1 MRKVRRAACALSAVL
16 ALGSVGA
23 MFAQSAPAQFVSD
36 ALEQGFQAPPDSAK
50 PRTWWHWTN
59 GNVSEEGITKDLEW
73 MKRVG
78 IAGFHLA
85 DVAAGSGQVVDKKIN
100 FGTPEWYHAVRHAA
114 EEAKRLNLEMSIFS
128 SPGWSEAGGPWVKP
142 EQAMKKLVWSET
154 RVEGPQAFDAKLPEP
169 PSNEGPVRDLSAGAR
184 PDAPK
189 FYRDC
194 VVVAYRTPAE
204 ARDMAARHP
213 KATTNNGPIDAGPL
227 LDDSLNTSVN
237 IAAPKDGGQAW
248 LQYEFDQP
256 FPARALSLGSRGRI
270 PVGRILASRDGVQF
284 QVIAEMP
291 GPQGYHGAAIR
302 TFAFPAVNARFFRI
316 ELDGAGLLPA
326 AVIHGGTT
334 IPAQQYTLTEAI
346 LYSDARVNRWED
358 KGAFGSLMDRYDLA
372 PTPEQAL
379 SAEIAPGDGTEI
391 VPSGVI
397 DLTDKMDKDGTLHWQ
412 VPEGNWTILR
422 MGYSLTG
429 AMNRPATPAGSGYEV
444 DKPNAKY
451 VAQYFHGYM
460 DPIHQAL
467 GDLTGTAL
475 RYMTMDSWEAGMQNW
490 TDDMIAEFKRLRG
503 YDPTPW
509 MPVLAGR
516 VVERADASD
525 RFLWDFR
532 RTLAD
537 MFADNYYGT
546 MESELRKLNMGSYAE
561 ASGVALEIPEDTL
574 LNKKHIDVPMG
585 EFWVHALHPESM
597 YLVDVRGAASAAH
610 VYGKP
615 IVATESFT
623 GGGYEAPYTL
633 KKIADFWFTQGV
645 NRLVFHTS
653 AEQPLDTKP
662 GNTMVGTHINR
673 NITWAEQAGPVMTY
687 FARVSYMLQQGS
699 PVADLAYL
707 LPEGAPSTMPFWG
720 EGLVPAPPAGYDYD
734 YLNADIL
741 LHHTS
746 VTAEGRIHVEGSHA
760 MPEGMTYRVLVLPPT
775 TQMTRD
781 VAIKLHELVEAG
793 AMVVGPRPTASPSL
807 ALYPD
812 GDPWVCDMAKDL
824 WGDMDGVTDAQH
836 AFGKGMTYW
845 GLTLDE
851 VLGRLQDAA
860 DFASSG
866 SLDSPPAWVHRHT
879 ADADIYFVVNQADAP
894 EHIDVRLRAS
904 GKDVQVWRPMDGT
917 MDEIAGDEVEGTAAG
932 ATVRMPD
939 RSGNRQPGIEPA
951 AYVEQPG
958 FTMVSLDLAERESV
972 FVVLRNAAPARAPTA
987 APKSETALA
996 TIDGPWTVTFP
1007 PNSGAPASV
1016 QMPDLV
1022 SWTANSDP
1030 GVKYF
1035 SGTATYSKTIR
1046 ASRSWFQPG
1055 QHFFLVLEQV
1065 RDLAAVLVNGKPV
1078 GLVWAPPYRVDVT
1091 SALKPG
1097 LNEIEI
1103 KVTNEWTNRIVGDRL
1118 APPEKRVL
1126 PQAGPAPRGGG
1137 AFFGPREPAESGL
1150 LGSVKLVAERA
1161 GRD

>member
-1 MRKVRRAACALSAVL
+1 VFSCALTFGCACAIS
-16 ALGSVGA
+16 
-23 MFAQSAPAQFVSD
+23 AQSAPD
-36 ALEQGFQAPPDSAK
+36 ALEQGFRTPPDSAK

-78 IAGFHLA
+78 IAGFQLA

-114 EEAKRLNLEMSIFS
+114 EEAQRLGLEMSIFS

-154 RVEGPQAFDAKLPEP
+154 SVEGPRTLDEKLPEP

-189 FYRDC
+189 FYRDSA
-194 VVVAYRTPAE
+194 VIAYRTPADSRE
-204 ARDMAARHP
+204 MAALHP
-213 KATTNNGPIDAGPL
+213 KVTTNNGPVNAADAAAL
-227 LDDSLNTSVN
+227 VDDSLNTSMN
-237 IAAPKDGGQAW
+237 IAAPKEGGPAW
-248 LQYEFDQP
+248 IEYEFDQP
-256 FPARALSLGSRGRI
+256 FTARALSLGSRSRI
-270 PVGRILASRDGVQF
+270 PVGRVLASDDGVNF
-284 QVIAEMP
+284 RTIVTMP
-291 GPQGYHGAAIR
+291 GTQGYHGAAIR
-302 TFAFPAVNARFFRI
+302 TFAFPAVTAKFFRI
-316 ELDGAGLLPA
+316 EMDGAGLLPA
-326 AVIHGGTT
+326 AVIHGGTA
-334 IPAQQYTLTEAI
+334 IPAPA
-346 LYSDARVNRWED
+346 
-358 KGAFGSLMDRYDLA
+358 
-372 PTPEQAL
+372 
-379 SAEIAPGDGTEI
+379 SAEIARGD
-391 VPSGVI
+391 VI
-397 DLTDKMDKDGTLHWQ
+397 DLTGKLDKDGTLHWD
-412 VPEGNWTILR
+412 VPSGKWMILR

-429 AMNRPATPAGSGYEV
+429 AMNRPSTPAGSGLEV
-444 DKPNAKY
+444 DRLSAKY
-451 VAQYFHGYM
+451 VAEYFHGYF

-467 GDLTGTAL
+467 GDLTGTSL

-490 TDDMIAEFKRLRG
+490 TDDMIADFKRLRG
-503 YDPTPW
+503 YDPTPYL
-509 MPVLAGR
+509 PVLAGR
-516 VVERADASD
+516 VVESAGASD

-537 MFADNYYGT
+537 MFAGEFYGT
-546 MESELRKLNMGSYAE
+546 MESELSKLNMGIYSE

-574 LNKKHIDVPMG
+574 LNKSHIAIPMG

-615 IVATESFT
+615 VVATESFT

-673 NITWAEQAGPVMTY
+673 NITWAEQAAPVMTY

-699 PVADLAYL
+699 PVEDLAYL

-720 EGLVPAPPAGYDYD
+720 AGLLPSPPAGYDYD
-734 YLNADIL
+734 YLNTDIL

-746 VTAEGRIHVEGSHA
+746 VTADGRIHVEGSRA
-760 MPEGMTYRVLVLPPT
+760 MPDGMSYRVLVLPPT
-775 TQMTRD
+775 TQMTPE
-781 VAIKLHELVEAG
+781 VLGKLSELVNSG
-793 AMVVGPRPTASPSL
+793 ATIVGPRPRTSPSL
-807 ALYPD
+807 MD
-812 GDPWVCDMAKDL
+812 GSGGDAQVRNLATQL
-824 WGDMDGVTDAQH
+824 WGDMDGVTDIQH
-836 AFGKGMTYW
+836 AFGRGMTYW

-851 VLGRLQDAA
+851 VLSRAGDAP
-860 DFASSG
+860 DFVSSG

-879 ADADIYFVVNQADAP
+879 KDGDIYFVVNQADSAQY
-894 EHIDVRLRAS
+894 IDMRLRAT
-904 GKDVQVWRPMDGT
+904 GKSVEIWRPMDGT
-917 MDEIAGDEVEGTAAG
+917 IEELAGNAAE
-932 ATVRMPD
+932 AAVRMPD

-951 AYVEQPG
+951 AYLKQTG
-958 FTMVSLDLAERESV
+958 FTTVSLDLAERESV
-972 FVVLRNAAPARAPTA
+972 FVVIRNEVPAHAPATA
-987 APKSETALA
+987 TNEATLA
-996 TIDGPWTVTFP
+996 TLAGPWTVTFP
-1007 PNSGAPASV
+1007 RNSGAPASV
-1016 QMPDLV
+1016 QMTDLA
-1022 SWTANSDP
+1022 SWTASSDP

-1035 SGTATYSKTIR
+1035 SGTATYTKVVR
-1046 ASRSWFQPG
+1046 APAAWFRRG
-1055 QHFFLVLEQV
+1055 EHLFLVLDEV
-1065 RDLAAVLVNGKPV
+1065 RDLAEVSVNGRSD

-1097 LNEIEI
+1097 LNKIVI

-1118 APPEKRVL
+1118 GPPEKRVL
-1126 PQAGPAPRGGG
+1126 SDSGPAPRGGG

-1150 LGSVKLVAERA
+1150 IGSVSIEAQTVPPENR
-1161 GRD
+1161 

>member
-1 MRKVRRAACALSAVL
+1 MIRMIRRAGIVLSA
-16 ALGSVGA
+16 ALTLGWVGLI
-23 MFAQSAPAQFVSD
+23 FAQSVPES
-36 ALEQGFQAPPDSAK
+36 LEQGFRTPPDSAK
-50 PRTWWHWTN
+50 PRTWMHWTN
-59 GNVSEEGITKDLEW
+59 GNVTEEGITKDLEW

-78 IAGFHLA
+78 IGGFQIS
-85 DVAAGSGQVVDKKIN
+85 DVAAGSGQAVDKKIN

-154 RVEGPQAFDAKLPEP
+154 RVEGPQAFSAKLPEP

-189 FYRDC
+189 FYRDS
-194 VVVAYRTPAE
+194 VVIAYRTPA
-204 ARDMAARHP
+204 AAQDMAALHP

-227 LDDSLNTSVN
+227 LDDSLNTAVN
-237 IAAPKDGGQAW
+237 LVAPKDGGPAW

-256 FPARALSLGSRGRI
+256 FTARALSLGCRSRI
-270 PVGRILASRDGVQF
+270 PVGRVLASADGVHF
-284 QVIAEMP
+284 RTIEVMP

-302 TFAFPAVNARFFRI
+302 TFAFPAMTAKFFRI

-326 AVIHGGTT
+326 AVIHGGAVT
-334 IPAQQYTLTEAI
+334 PAPQYTLTEAI
-346 LYSDARVNRWED
+346 FYSDARVNRWED
-358 KGAFGSLMDRYDLA
+358 KGAFGSLMDRYDVAQTPYA
-372 PTPEQAL
+372 PESAAVDLKTVVDL
-379 SAEIAPGDGTEI
+379 SGD
-391 VPSGVI
+391 
-397 DLTDKMDKDGTLHWQ
+397 LDKDGTLHWQ

-429 AMNRPATPAGSGYEV
+429 AMNRPATAAGSGYEV
-444 DKPNAKY
+444 DKLNAKY

-490 TDDMIAEFKRLRG
+490 TDDMISQFTARRG
-503 YDPTPW
+503 YNPTTW
-509 MPVLAGR
+509 LPVLAGR
-516 VVERADASD
+516 VVVDGPASE

-574 LNKKHIDVPMG
+574 LNKRPIDVPMG

-610 VYGKP
+610 AYGKP

-687 FARVSYMLQQGS
+687 FARVSYLLQQGS

-720 EGLVPAPPAGYDYD
+720 AGLVPAPPAGYDYD
-734 YLNADIL
+734 YLNTDIL
-741 LHHTS
+741 LHHTT
-746 VTAEGRIHVEGSHA
+746 VAADGRIHVEGSSA
-760 MPEGMTYRVLVLPPT
+760 MPEGMSYRVLVLPPT
-775 TQMTRD
+775 GEMPPD
-781 VAIKLHELVEAG
+781 VLTKLHSLVANG
-793 AMVVGPRPTASPSL
+793 ATILGPRPTNSATMNFNAADYA
-807 ALYPD
+807 ALVAD
-812 GDPWVCDMAKDL
+812 V
-824 WGDMDGVTDAQH
+824 WGDMDGLTNIQH
-836 AFGKGMTYW
+836 GFGKGMTYW
-845 GLTLDE
+845 GLTPDE
-851 VLGRLQDAA
+851 VLSRLGDAP
-860 DFASSG
+860 DFASSAV
-866 SLDSPPAWVHRHT
+866 LDSPPAWVHRHT

-894 EHIDVRLRAS
+894 EHMDVRLRAT
-904 GKDVQVWRPMDGT
+904 GKHVEIWWPMNGT
-917 MDEIAGDEVEGTAAG
+917 MDEVEASIA
-932 ATVRMPD
+932 ATRMPD
-939 RSGNRQPGIEPA
+939 RGGNRQPGIEPA
-951 AYVEQPG
+951 AYVDQPG
-958 FTMVSLDLAERESV
+958 FTTVSLDLAERESV
-972 FVVLRNAAPARAPTA
+972 FVVLRNATPERAPERAPAPAT
-987 APKSETALA
+987 SETALS

-1007 PNSGAPASV
+1007 PNWGAPASV
-1016 QMPDLV
+1016 EIPQLI
-1022 SWTANSDP
+1022 SWTASSDP

-1035 SGTATYSKTIR
+1035 SGTATYSKAIR
-1046 ASRSWFQPG
+1046 ASRSWFDPG
-1055 QHFFLVLEQV
+1055 QRVFLVLDKV
-1065 RDLAAVLVNGKPV
+1065 RDIAEVSVNGKPV
-1078 GLVWAPPYRVDVT
+1078 GLVWAPPYRLDVT
-1091 SALKPG
+1091 ADLKQG
-1097 LNEIEI
+1097 ANLLEI

-1126 PQAGPAPRGGG
+1126 PQAGPAPRAGSP
-1137 AFFGPREPAESGL
+1137 FFGPREAAESGL
-1150 LGSVKLVAERA
+1150 SGSVKLVAERA
-1161 GRD
+1161 QSQEPY

>member
-1 MRKVRRAACALSAVL
+1 MCNVRRAAFLLSAVL
-16 ALGSVGA
+16 TLGSVGVI
-23 MFAQSAPAQFVSD
+23 FAQSAPAQFVSD

-50 PRTWWHWTN
+50 PRTWMHWTN
-59 GNVSEEGITKDLEW
+59 GNVTEEGITKDLEW

-78 IAGFHLA
+78 IAGFQIS

-100 FGTPEWYHAVRHAA
+100 FGTPEWYNAVRHAA
-114 EEAKRLNLEMSIFS
+114 EEAQRLNLEMSIFS

-142 EQAMKKLVWSET
+142 EQAMKKLVWSEM
-154 RVEGPQAFDAKLPEP
+154 RVEGPQAFDARLPEP

-189 FYRDC
+189 FYRDSA
-194 VVVAYRTPAE
+194 VISYRTPADT
-204 ARDMAARHP
+204 RDMAALHP
-213 KATTNNGPIDAGPL
+213 KATTNNGPIDAGSL

-237 IAAPKDGGQAW
+237 IAVPKDGGPAW
-248 LQYEFDQP
+248 LEYEFDQP
-256 FPARALSLGSRGRI
+256 FTARALSLGCRSRI
-270 PVGRILASRDGVQF
+270 PVGRILASDDGVHF
-284 QVIAEMP
+284 RTIAEMP

-302 TFAFPAVNARFFRI
+302 TFAFPAMTAKFFRI

-326 AVIHGGTT
+326 AVIHGGAA
-334 IPAQQYTLTEAI
+334 IPAPQYTLTEAI
-346 LYSDARVNRWED
+346 FYSDARVNRWED
-358 KGAFGSLMDRYDLA
+358 KGAFGSLMDRYDA
-372 PTPEQAL
+372 VPTPYAPE
-379 SAEIAPGDGTEI
+379 SA
-391 VPSGVI
+391 VI
-397 DLTDKMDKDGTLHWQ
+397 DIKTVVDLSSDLDKDGTLHWQ
-412 VPEGNWTILR
+412 VPDGNWTILR

-444 DKPNAKY
+444 DKLNAKY

-460 DPIHQAL
+460 DPIHEAL
-467 GDLTGTAL
+467 GDLTGTTL

-490 TDDMIAEFKRLRG
+490 TDDMITQFLKRRG
-503 YDPTPW
+503 YNPRLW
-509 MPVLAGR
+509 LPVLAGR
-516 VVERADASD
+516 VVVGGPAAD

-574 LNKKHIDVPMG
+574 LNKSYIDVPMG

-673 NITWAEQAGPVMTY
+673 NITWAEQAAPVMTY
-687 FARVSYMLQQGS
+687 FARVSYMLQQGN

-720 EGLVPAPPAGYDYD
+720 AGLVPAPPAGYDYD

-746 VTAEGRIHVEGSHA
+746 VTADGRIHVEGSSA
-760 MPEGMTYRVLVLPPT
+760 MPQGMSYRVLVLPPT
-775 TQMTRD
+775 GEMPPD
-781 VAIKLHELVEAG
+781 VLSKLHSLVADG
-793 AMVVGPRPTASPSL
+793 ATIVGPRPTNSASMKFDSVDYA
-807 ALYPD
+807 AL
-812 GDPWVCDMAKDL
+812 VADL
-824 WGDMDGVTDAQH
+824 WGDLDGVTNIQH
-836 AFGKGMTYW
+836 GSGKGMTYW
-845 GLTLDE
+845 GLTPDE
-851 VLGRLQDAA
+851 VLSRLKDAP

-866 SLDSPPAWVHRHT
+866 SLESPPAWVHRHT

-894 EHIDVRLRAS
+894 EHIDVRLRAT
-904 GKDVQVWRPMDGT
+904 GKQVQIWRPMDGT
-917 MDEIAGDEVEGTAAG
+917 MDEVAGSAPGT
-932 ATVRMPD
+932 TTRMPD
-939 RSGNRQPGIEPA
+939 RSGNRKPGIEPA
-951 AYVEQPG
+951 AYVDQPG
-958 FTMVSLDLAERESV
+958 FTTVSLDLAERESV
-972 FVVLRNAAPARAPTA
+972 FVVLRDAVPAQAAEWVASATA
-987 APKSETALA
+987 ETTLA
-996 TIDGPWTVTFP
+996 TIQGPWTLSFP
-1007 PNSGAPASV
+1007 PNWGAPASV
-1016 QMPDLV
+1016 EMPDLI
-1022 SWTANSDP
+1022 SWTASSDP

-1035 SGTATYSKTIR
+1035 SGTATYSKMIR
-1046 ASRSWFQPG
+1046 ASRSWFRPG
-1055 QHFFLVLEQV
+1055 QQVFLDLDKV
-1065 RDLAAVLVNGKPV
+1065 RDIAEVSVNGKPV
-1078 GLVWAPPYRVDVT
+1078 GMVWAPPYRLNVT
-1091 SALKPG
+1091 AELKHG
-1097 LNEIEI
+1097 ANEIEI

-1126 PQAGPAPRGGG
+1126 PPAGAVPRGGG

-1150 LGSVKLVAERA
+1150 LGSVKLVAERSEQNQ
-1161 GRD
+1161 GP